1 MCVTQKRLTFANELR
16 RYAAQTVF
24 NDNSTRLAY
33 RKICRRVILFYNGMA
48 NKKSRSIEEQIELL
62 KQRGMI
68 VGDEAFA
75 ARHLAHISYY
85 RLKGYWWDMQYDKTR
100 HLFQPDSNLEDVV
113 TRYYFDKE
121 LRLILFDAIETIEI
135 TLRTKMIYH
144 LSQSYGGLWYR
155 DPKLFADAAFHAQHL
170 KELMEEFLR
179 SNEIFVKD
187 YKRKHLVT
195 NTEGERILD
204 EYPDAWIIFEVA
216 TFGTLSKIY
225 KNLNHQLPEKSAIAN
240 DMGLNLHSELSGW
253 LEAISYMRNIIAHHS
268 RVWSRNMV
276 KRPCEIRNPRMAWL
290 SRPLTEVQQKK
301 PFYVITAMLYLCN
314 AIDEGHTFK
323 EKLLALFKEK
333 SKNGAG
339 YELYSKRWLEYAKNG
354 WKKENDL
361 VLKIGFDSSGLYDI
375 GQEKGY
381 GATQNMWMKGVSQS
395 MFEARV

>member
-1 MCVTQKRLTFANELR
+1 M
-16 RYAAQTVF
+16 F

-68 VGDEAFA
+68 VGDEIFA

-85 RLKGYWWDMQYDKTR
+85 RLKGYWWDMQYDKTH

-187 YKRKHLVT
+187 RKST
-195 NTEGERILD
+195 R
-204 EYPDAWIIFEVA
+204 
-216 TFGTLSKIY
+216 
-225 KNLNHQLPEKSAIAN
+225 LN
-240 DMGLNLHSELSGW
+240 
-253 LEAISYMRNIIAHHS
+253 
-268 RVWSRNMV
+268 
-276 KRPCEIRNPRMAWL
+276 
-290 SRPLTEVQQKK
+290 
-301 PFYVITAMLYLCN
+301 
-314 AIDEGHTFK
+314 
-323 EKLLALFKEK
+323 
-333 SKNGAG
+333 
-339 YELYSKRWLEYAKNG
+339 
-354 WKKENDL
+354 
-361 VLKIGFDSSGLYDI
+361 SSH
-375 GQEKGY
+375 
-381 GATQNMWMKGVSQS
+381 
-395 MFEARV
+395 

>member
-135 TLRTKMIYH
+135 I
-144 LSQSYGGLWYR
+144 
-155 DPKLFADAAFHAQHL
+155 
-170 KELMEEFLR
+170 E
-179 SNEIFVKD
+179 
-187 YKRKHLVT
+187 
-195 NTEGERILD
+195 
-204 EYPDAWIIFEVA
+204 
-216 TFGTLSKIY
+216 
-225 KNLNHQLPEKSAIAN
+225 
-240 DMGLNLHSELSGW
+240 
-253 LEAISYMRNIIAHHS
+253 
-268 RVWSRNMV
+268 
-276 KRPCEIRNPRMAWL
+276 
-290 SRPLTEVQQKK
+290 
-301 PFYVITAMLYLCN
+301 
-314 AIDEGHTFK
+314 
-323 EKLLALFKEK
+323 
-333 SKNGAG
+333 
-339 YELYSKRWLEYAKNG
+339 
-354 WKKENDL
+354 
-361 VLKIGFDSSGLYDI
+361 SS
-375 GQEKGY
+375 
-381 GATQNMWMKGVSQS
+381 
-395 MFEARV
+395 

>member
-1 MCVTQKRLTFANELR
+1 
-16 RYAAQTVF
+16 
-24 NDNSTRLAY
+24 
-33 RKICRRVILFYNGMA
+33 MA
-48 NKKSRSIEEQIELL
+48 NKESRSIDEQIELL
-62 KQRGMI
+62 KQRGML
-68 VGDEAFA
+68 VGDEIFA

-85 RLKGYWWDMQYDKTR
+85 RLKGYWWDMQSDR
-100 HLFQPDSNLEDVV
+100 ANHLFQPDSKLEDVI

-155 DPKLFADAAFHAQHL
+155 DPRLFADVAFHTQHL
-170 KELMEEFLR
+170 KELIEEFLR

-195 NTEGERILD
+195 DASGEKTLD
-204 EYPDAWIIFEVA
+204 EHPDAWIIFEVA

-240 DMGLNLHSELSGW
+240 DMGLNLHNELSGW

-268 RVWSRNMV
+268 RIWSRNMV
-276 KRPCEIRNPRMAWL
+276 KRPCEIHNPRMTWL

-323 EKLLALFKEK
+323 EKLLALFE
-333 SKNGAG
+333 
-339 YELYSKRWLEYAKNG
+339 EYA
-354 WKKENDL
+354 D
-361 VLKIGFDSSGLYDI
+361 VPIYKIGFFNRWKEEPI
-375 GQEKGY
+375 WK
-381 GATQNMWMKGVSQS
+381 
-395 MFEARV
+395 

>member
-1 MCVTQKRLTFANELR
+1 MHLQLR
-16 RYAAQTVF
+16 RHAVLTVF

-48 NKKSRSIEEQIELL
+48 NKESRSIDEQIELL
-62 KQRGMI
+62 KQRGML
-68 VGDEAFA
+68 VGDEGFA

-85 RLKGYWWDMQYDKTR
+85 RLKGYWWDMQSDR
-100 HLFQPDSNLEDVV
+100 ANHLFQPDSKLEDVI

-155 DPKLFADAAFHAQHL
+155 DPRLFADVAFHTQHL
-170 KELMEEFLR
+170 RELIEEFLR

-187 YKRKHLVT
+187 YRRKHLVT
-195 NTEGERILD
+195 DASGEKTLD
-204 EYPDAWIIFEVA
+204 EHPDAWIIFEVA

-240 DMGLNLHSELSGW
+240 DMGLNLHNELSGW

-268 RVWSRNMV
+268 RIWSRNMV
-276 KRPCEIRNPRMAWL
+276 KRPCEIHNPRMTWL

-323 EKLLALFKEK
+323 EKLLALFE
-333 SKNGAG
+333 
-339 YELYSKRWLEYAKNG
+339 EYA
-354 WKKENDL
+354 D
-361 VLKIGFDSSGLYDI
+361 VPIYKIGFFNRWKEEPI
-375 GQEKGY
+375 WK
-381 GATQNMWMKGVSQS
+381 
-395 MFEARV
+395 